1 MKTKKVLLAIALII
15 AVLFITSCGSS
26 TTSASSPVTTP
37 TAKIIPTATATPP
50 PTPTPGPAHAGQTA
64 LQILQSLKAHGLP
77 IGDYV
82 TFTAD
87 NDANHLMG
95 RPGQYIG
102 KVDFKDARIS
112 STDAGVN
119 IVPPDGGSVE
129 MFANTTDAKHR
140 FAYIQAIST
149 SGVAMFAEYEY
160 LDGDAILRISPQL
173 SPSQAAQY
181 KAAFEALQ

>member
-1 MKTKKVLLAIALII
+1 MKTRKLLSAVALII

-26 TTSASSPVTTP
+26 TTSASSSVTTP
-37 TAKIIPTATATPP
+37 TAKIVPTATSMPSP
-50 PTPTPGPAHAGQTA
+50 VPTPGPAHSGQTA
-64 LQILQSLKAHGLP
+64 LQILQSLKAHSLP
-77 IGDYV
+77 VGVY
-82 TFTAD
+82 FNYTAD

-102 KVDFKDARIS
+102 KLNFKDTRIS
-112 STDAGVN
+112 SSDTGVK
-119 IVPPDGGSVE
+119 IGVPDGGSIEV
-129 MFANTTDAKHR
+129 FANTTDARHR

-173 SPSQAAQY
+173 SPSQATQY
-181 KAAFEALQ
+181 KAAFEAL